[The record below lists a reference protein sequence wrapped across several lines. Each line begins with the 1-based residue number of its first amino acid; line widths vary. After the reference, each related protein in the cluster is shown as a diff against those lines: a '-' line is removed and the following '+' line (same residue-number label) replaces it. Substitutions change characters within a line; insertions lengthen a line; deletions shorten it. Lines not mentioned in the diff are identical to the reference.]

1 VYAEITRFGDDSDR
15 FVDSVLQ
22 ATGVCMVPGK
32 DFGVHR
38 PQQCVRISYATSY
51 ERLAEAVERLQKYL
65 AR

>member
-38 PQQCVRISYATSY
+38 PQQFVRISYATSY